1 MLFSTCSI
9 VIVVIVAVVSS
20 SSNSIKM
27 TFNPLLGFININDT
41 PNLKKGLTTIFIV
54 NWSRVVK
61 SFDSILVEDDLMK
74 RLMSDC
80 DFLVTYKLSIM
91 VATLRTIICV
101 TLCVAFIATNYSAEV
116 DFSFF
121 EDFIKYS

>member
-61 SFDSILVEDDLMK
+61 SFDSILVKDDLMK

-91 VATLRTIICV
+91 VATLGTIICV
-101 TLCVAFIATNYSAEV
+101 TLCVAFIATNHSAAV
-116 DFSFF
+116 DFSIF